1 MKYIE
6 RILAIV
12 VVVFLGCA
20 TNQSEQSYVDS
31 VLNRP
36 MPANEGQRIQECNWI
51 RSEIA
56 RQQGL
61 AGYGASIATSLQ
73 MAALYQAV
81 AQRNIAALQSRAANI
96 QCTASFSNA
105 PAVSS
110 KLNFDQCFSRCQQY
124 TSRTKEECFDTCN
137 K

>member
-1 MKYIE
+1 MKSMK
-6 RILAIV
+6 RILAIAV
-12 VVVFLGCA
+12 VALLGCA
-20 TNQSEQSYVDS
+20 TNQNTQSYADS

-36 MPANEGQRIQECNWI
+36 MPANDDQRIQECNWI

-61 AGYGASIATSLQ
+61 AGYGASIATSPQ
-73 MAALYQAV
+73 MAALYQAA
-81 AQRNIAALQSRAANI
+81 AQRNVAALHSRAANI
-96 QCTASFSNA
+96 QCTAAFSNA

-110 KLNFDQCFSRCQQY
+110 KLNFDQCFSQCQQY